1 MREVSI
7 ISYKT
12 RNPRVSQ
19 ALFGFIN
26 KSNYGR
32 YKYKREGALSGRWH
46 VRLARGVVMVSRED
60 EGRVLEVLRGFGAE
74 FRVYRCVLETE

>member
-46 VRLARGVVMVSRED
+46 VKLARGVVMVSRED
-60 EGRVLEVLRGFGAE
+60 EERVLRVLREFGAK
-74 FRVYRCVLETE
+74 FRVYRCVLED